1 MIFNRLS
8 EDVLDD
14 KYFKSL
20 FKKLSEGFGKKIFND
35 VEITFTN
42 KELKDLLRF
51 SDILSNSTI
60 TTNKNLAYK
69 IVSLLLIICKDN
81 PVYQG
86 YTNAILSKLGNFPA
100 LNLLNF
106 EVDLPYDRRIEANT
120 KKIIQ
125 KVTGQ
130 EGAVFT
136 DAQYQLFKRL
146 KNSNYFSFAGPT
158 SMGKSF
164 IIKAFIR
171 NVMNSENKSNIV
183 ILVPT
188 RALINQFVSDL
199 REELSNE
206 LRNNNYD
213 IHSTFDSA
221 LLDPK
226 KKQVF
231 VLTPERL
238 LSLLSDN
245 EKPNL
250 GILFVDEAH
259 KLSAEKD
266 YRSITLYLAIEK
278 AIRYYKN
285 LAVYF
290 SSPNV
295 SNPEVYLELFNIE
308 NKSTFKTNETPV
320 GQNLFYIDLVTRE
333 CKYFSELEV
342 INIPINDM
350 DYYTDSLNTVLKLG
364 SDGANI
370 IYCNSTD
377 STVNNARD
385 FIYLVNNSFIKSLT
399 SAQLKDL
406 DDAINTISEVI
417 HPQYFLIDCL
427 KNGVGFHFGRLP
439 HIVRV
444 KIEKLF
450 KKGIIKFLFCTS
462 TLLEGV
468 NLPAKNIFIL
478 NNRKGRAKMSKIDFW
493 NLAGRAGRLNFELF
507 GNIFCIREGLRDW
520 SNTDLFVGRETIKL
534 ETSIENKLDNRLNKI
549 QQIFNKRDIE
559 KANNNEDLIIN
570 YIANIILIDRID
582 MLESYESPIIK
593 KLLQKEQYEML
604 SKADELKNNI
614 KVPLEIVQQNYSIM
628 VMQQDIVFKKI
639 SDFINNFHEKPSFP
653 STVNYSNCLAVLNDL
668 YDLYDWAKYEKSLE
682 NREKLKYIAQL
693 MNNWINGASL
703 KTLILNTL
711 KYKSENNK
719 DIYYRFRGHRMIEKF
734 DIDNMLHVNHEINC
748 LLSDIEEI
756 IQFTLEKY
764 FSSLFSILEYFY
776 KDDAGPNW
784 SSFLEYGTK
793 NPIII
798 TLQNMGFSRQTS
810 MYLYEECYD
819 CLLINEGKLSG
830 INKEKLFKLIGM
842 DSLYYDEI
850 LSILTINIK

>member
-8 EDVLDD
+8 EDILIDE
-14 KYFKSL
+14 YFKEL
-20 FKKLSEGFGKKIFND
+20 FNKLCKGFGNKLIKD
-35 VEITFTN
+35 VDVSFTN
-42 KELKDLLRF
+42 KELRDLLRF
-51 SDILSNSTI
+51 SDILSNSTV
-60 TTNKNLAYK
+60 TTNRNLAYK
-69 IVSLLLIICKDN
+69 IVSILLYISKNN

-86 YTNAILSKLGNFPA
+86 YTSAILAKLGNFPA

-106 EVDLPYDRRIEANT
+106 DVELPYDRRIEADT

-125 KVTGQ
+125 KVQGQ

-136 DAQYQLFKRL
+136 DSQYQLFKRL

-171 NVMNSENKSNIV
+171 NIINAEKKPNIV

-199 REELSNE
+199 KEELAYD
-206 LRNNNYD
+206 LRIQNYD
-213 IHSTFDSA
+213 IHSTFDTT
-221 LLDPK
+221 LYDPE

-245 EKPNL
+245 DKPNL
-250 GILFVDEAH
+250 DILFVDEAH

-266 YRSITLYLAIEK
+266 YRSITLYLAVEK
-278 AIRYYKN
+278 AIRYYNN
-285 LAVYF
+285 LGVYF

-295 SNPEVYLELFNIE
+295 SNPEVFLDLFNLE

-320 GQNLFYIDLVTRE
+320 GQNLFYIDLVTKE

-342 INIPINDM
+342 IDISLNEI
-350 DYYTDSLNTVLKLG
+350 DYFSDSLNTVFKLG

-385 FIYLVNNSFIKSLT
+385 FISLINNSFINSLSCT
-399 SAQLKDL
+399 QINEL

-427 KNGVGFHFGRLP
+427 KNGIGFHFGRLP

-493 NLAGRAGRLNFELF
+493 NLAGRAGRLNHELS
-507 GNIFCIREGLRDW
+507 GNIFCIREGHRDW

-534 ETSIENKLDNRLNKI
+534 ETSIDNKLDSRLNKI
-549 QQIFNKRDIE
+549 EQIFKNKDIE
-559 KANNNEDLIIN
+559 KADNNEDLIIN

-593 KLLQKEQYEML
+593 KLLQKEQYEMI
-604 SKADELKNNI
+604 SKVDELKNNI

-628 VMQQDIVFKKI
+628 VMQQDIVFKTI
-639 SDFINNFHEKPSFP
+639 SDHIDSNHEKPSFP
-653 STVNYSNCLAVLNDL
+653 STVNYQNCLAVLNFL
-668 YDLYDWAKYEKSLE
+668 YDMYDWGKYEKSLE

-711 KYKSENNK
+711 KYKTENNK
-719 DIYYRFRGHRMIEKF
+719 DIYYSFRGQRMIEKF
-734 DIDNMLHVNHEINC
+734 DINNMLHVNHEINC

-764 FSSLFSILEYFY
+764 FSSYFSILEYFY

-798 TLQNMGFSRQTS
+798 LLQNMGLSRQTA
-810 MYLYEECYD
+810 MYLYDECYE
-819 CLLINEGKLSG
+819 CLLINDGELSG
-830 INKEKLFKLIGM
+830 INKEELIKLIGK

-850 LSILTINIK
+850 LSVLAINEK